1 MSMTRFLEVNGSL
14 RGGCREKWFQL
25 PAAGRTA
32 RSLRFGNHALVVN
45 ACPAPARRWPGLRGD
60 TMQILPLGDA
70 RALHLEPQNRM
81 ETEAPSPVS
90 RMASLIS
97 NSKLFSLLM

>member
-1 MSMTRFLEVNGSL
+1 MSMTCFLKVNGSL
-14 RGGCREKWFQL
+14 RGSRDEKWFQL
-25 PAAGRTA
+25 PVTGMAA

-45 ACPAPARRWPGLRGD
+45 TCPALRGD

-70 RALHLEPQNRM
+70 RRLHPEPRNRQ
-81 ETEAPSPVS
+81 EAEPSTAN

-97 NSKLFSLLM
+97 SSKLFSLLM

>member
-1 MSMTRFLEVNGSL
+1 MSITCFLEVNGSL
-14 RGGCREKWFQL
+14 RSGRKEKWFQL
-25 PAAGRTA
+25 PATGLVA

-45 ACPAPARRWPGLRGD
+45 ACPALRGD
-60 TMQILPLGDA
+60 TMQILPLGDS
-70 RALHLEPQNRM
+70 RRLHLEPQNQQ
-81 ETEAPSPVS
+81 ETEPSAAS

>member
-1 MSMTRFLEVNGSL
+1 MSMTCFLEVNGSL
-14 RGGCREKWFQL
+14 RSGRKEKWFQL
-25 PAAGRTA
+25 PATGLTA

-45 ACPAPARRWPGLRGD
+45 ACPALRGD
-60 TMQILPLGDA
+60 TMQILPLGDTC
-70 RALHLEPQNRM
+70 RLHLEPQNQI
-81 ETEAPSPVS
+81 ETEPSWAS

>member
-14 RGGCREKWFQL
+14 RGGRKEKWFQL
-25 PAAGRTA
+25 PTRDLAA

-45 ACPAPARRWPGLRGD
+45 ACPALRGD

-70 RALHLEPQNRM
+70 RALHLEPQNRA
-81 ETEAPSPVS
+81 ETEAPSQVS
-90 RMASLIS
+90 RMAALIS
-97 NSKLFSLLM
+97 NSRLFSLLM